1 MTGNTFV
8 VGYVNE
14 LEEAD
19 TRVQTEV
26 LQLACQE
33 EHLSLE
39 KIFVAKKMEE
49 HKAQAELLAAILNE
63 SRNLILVLAVTIDV
77 FGNTALDQARCI
89 TALLHSGAEV
99 LLANGIST
107 QDALR
112 SSWQNRAT
120 NELSRERS
128 KTAMRELA
136 RKTYVLGRVPF
147 GYSVRNRN
155 LFVDLDE
162 SAVVQMIFRLYLEEN
177 LGLRK
182 ITRHLND
189 SGITTRRGNNWAV
202 SSVRSILQN
211 EVYTGTYHRAGTVVP
226 SSHAAIVSV
235 EQFRS
240 ANEKMTGRRREIET
254 QRSPRQTR
262 HDYLFSGLIRCSECG
277 SKMIGAARKDHP
289 SGLITLLYRCSAA
302 TNQGRCNYR
311 SQEEEDLIEIVGVKI
326 TNNEFGFVDVDRRQA
341 QDLATAQARI
351 ERHDRA
357 LATTINRWAENRITF
372 QQTITISGEPSL
384 ESIFSTTQILS
395 QLEKNSSQ
403 TMRLLQSN
411 WSGLSRSELKRAL
424 QTVVH
429 HITTGPK
436 GLEIFMRPLD
446 HS

>member
-1 MTGNTFV
+1 MADNTFV

-14 LEEAD
+14 LKEAD
-19 TRVQTEV
+19 SRVQTEV
-26 LQLACQE
+26 IQLACQE

-39 KIFVAKKMEE
+39 KIFVATKSEE

-63 SRNLILVLAVTIDV
+63 SRTLILVLAVTIDV
-77 FGNTALDQARCI
+77 FGETALEQARCI

-99 LLANGIST
+99 LLANGIPT

-182 ITRHLND
+182 ITRHLNE

-202 SSVRSILQN
+202 SSVRSVLQN

-226 SSHAAIVSV
+226 SSHAAIISA

-254 QRSPRQTR
+254 QRPPRQTR
-262 HDYLFSGLIRCSECG
+262 HDYLFSGLVRCSECG

-289 SGLITLLYRCSAA
+289 SGLTTLLYRCSAA

-311 SQEEEDLIEIVGVKI
+311 SQEEEDLIAIVGAKI

-341 QDLATAQARI
+341 QDLATARARI

-372 QQTITISGEPSL
+372 QQTITISGEPSI
-384 ESIFSTTQILS
+384 ESIFSTAQILS

-403 TMRLLQSN
+403 TMRFLQSN

-429 HITTGPK
+429 HITTGP
-436 GLEIFMRPLD
+436 GGIEIFMRPLE

>member
-1 MTGNTFV
+1 MTRDTFV

-14 LEEAD
+14 LAEAD
-19 TRVQTEV
+19 NRVQTEV
-26 LQLACQE
+26 IQLACQE
-33 EHLSLE
+33 ENLNLE
-39 KIFVAKKMEE
+39 KLFVAVTAEE
-49 HKAQAELLAAILNE
+49 HTAQAELLAAIIAE
-63 SRNLILVLAVTIDV
+63 PTKLIFVLAVTIDV
-77 FGNTALDQARCI
+77 FGKTALEQARCI

-99 LLANGIST
+99 LLANGIPT

-128 KTAMRELA
+128 KIAMRELA

-147 GYSVRNRN
+147 GYSVNNRN
-155 LFVDLDE
+155 LTVDLDE
-162 SAVVQMIFRLYLEEN
+162 SAIVQMIFRLYLEEN

-226 SSHAAIVSV
+226 SSHAAIVST

-240 ANEKMTGRRREIET
+240 ANEQMTGRRREIAT
-254 QRSPRQTR
+254 QRPQNQIR
-262 HDYLFSGLIRCSECG
+262 HDYLFSGLIRCSECE
-277 SKMIGAARKDHP
+277 SNMIGAARRDNP
-289 SGLITLLYRCSAA
+289 GGPTILVYRCSAA

-311 SQEEEDLIEIVGVKI
+311 SQEEENLVELVGTKI
-326 TNNEFGFVDVDRRQA
+326 TNNEFTFVDVDRRQA
-341 QDLATAQARI
+341 QDLATARARV

-372 QQTITISGEPSL
+372 QQTITASGESSV
-384 ESIFSTTQILS
+384 ESIFSNAEIFS
-395 QLEKNSSQ
+395 QLERNSSQ
-403 TMRLLQSN
+403 TIRLLQAN
-411 WSGLSRSELKRAL
+411 WSGLSRSELKQAL
-424 QTVVH
+424 QMVVH
-429 HITTGPK
+429 HITTGPT
-436 GLEIFMRPLD
+436 GTEVFMRPLE

>member
-311 SQEEEDLIEIVGVKI
+311 SQEEKDLIEIVGVKI

>member
-1 MTGNTFV
+1 
-8 VGYVNE
+8 
-14 LEEAD
+14 
-19 TRVQTEV
+19 
-26 LQLACQE
+26 
-33 EHLSLE
+33 
-39 KIFVAKKMEE
+39 
-49 HKAQAELLAAILNE
+49 
-63 SRNLILVLAVTIDV
+63 
-77 FGNTALDQARCI
+77 
-89 TALLHSGAEV
+89 
-99 LLANGIST
+99 
-107 QDALR
+107 
-112 SSWQNRAT
+112 
-120 NELSRERS
+120 
-128 KTAMRELA
+128 MRELA

-311 SQEEEDLIEIVGVKI
+311 SQEEEDLIELVGVKI